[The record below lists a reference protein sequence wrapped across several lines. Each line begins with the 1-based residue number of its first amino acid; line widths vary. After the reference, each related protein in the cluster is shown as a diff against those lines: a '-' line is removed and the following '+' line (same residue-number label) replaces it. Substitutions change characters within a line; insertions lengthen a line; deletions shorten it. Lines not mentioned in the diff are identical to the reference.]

1 MPTDPRCLS
10 CGAALPAPPGPAGG
24 RRARFCSGAC
34 RQRAYR
40 CRVRSRPGG
49 AGCPG
54 RATELATLRRLLS
67 HHRLVTI
74 TGPGGIGKSR
84 LAAQLDG
91 ACRVDVSTVEFVPA
105 RPGEPAAQGE
115 NDAETDPTTAGGAAE
130 LGRSPVRP
138 GRERL
143 PETGTIRSTSD
154 AGRPLAPDDA
164 LRLGASTIH
173 VRDNP
178 GQPLVRNR
186 SDRLPG
192 ATTAGAPATPGLALV
207 PDGRGHQTR
216 ANTINAPTNARP
228 LTPDHSHQTRTDTTD
243 IPGDPTQ
250 PLASDERERLLDT
263 STLRIPAEFGDLLV
277 LDGCE
282 GRAEVCAALVTRL
295 LREHRNLRIVAT
307 SRVVL
312 GVEGEQV
319 LPLRGLAPADA
330 ARVLVDRI
338 HLLDPFFSVT
348 PAEVAELCR
357 VLEGVPAALELVA
370 PRVRLLGPAGALEGL
385 RTALDLSPGKGSL
398 RADLERDHRRLGAAE
413 REAWQR
419 LSVLPGPFDAEL
431 AAVLGAGPEV
441 LERLVAASLL
451 VPEPAADGTTGL
463 RLWAAGRAFAREQLE
478 AAGGA
483 DAAFERLATCF
494 VAEIEPHLTAFLLP
508 DGLCR
513 KLVARAEPVL
523 ATVGW
528 LTARGDA
535 RLAVPVCGLARS
547 WLALGRNLAESE
559 ELLRGALPHVEDRP
573 DLKASL
579 LAALC
584 KAAHRTGRYADQLRL
599 GEEALALEST
609 LDRKARVASILDLL
623 AAGLRASGRR
633 ADERYREAL
642 TIARELA
649 DPAVISLLLNDLA
662 WADLES
668 GDLATAREVLAE
680 ALPLARAHA
689 TPGRLASALHTAGS
703 LALATHDHA
712 TAEARFVEALLVTN
726 PTDGLKVPYFTEG
739 VAIVLT
745 ARGEHERALGLF
757 ACADA
762 VRRGLGAAAEPAWR
776 RRVQQA
782 TATAV
787 AGLDP
792 RRAHAATRAGAR
804 VSLAAA
810 VAHALDASAH
820 FHATGHGRLTPQ
832 EHTVAALVTDG
843 LTNQQIARR
852 LGIAPRT
859 VATHLER
866 IRAKLGVRPRSAL
879 AAWFTRTTAD
889 G

>member
-10 CGAALPAPPGPAGG
+10 CGAPLPAPPGPAGG

-40 CRVRSRPGG
+40 RRLRSRRGG
-49 AGCPG
+49 TGCPG
-54 RATELATLRRLLS
+54 RAPELATLRRLLT

-84 LAAQLDG
+84 LAAELGG
-91 ACRVDVSTVEFVPA
+91 ACRVDVSTVELVPA
-105 RPGEPAAQGE
+105 GPGERVAPGGHYSAADASTVGPAAG
-115 NDAETDPTTAGGAAE
+115 
-130 LGRSPVRP
+130 LGQSSVHDRSERP
-138 GRERL
+138 S
-143 PETGTIRSTSD
+143 ETGTTGYTSD
-154 AGRPLAPDDA
+154 AGRPRTPGDA
-164 LRLGASTIH
+164 LRPRASTIH
-173 VRDNP
+173 DPDNV
-178 GQPLVRNR
+178 GRPLSHRN
-186 SDRLPG
+186 DLQLG
-192 ATTAGAPATPGLALV
+192 ENTAGSAATP
-207 PDGRGHQTR
+207 
-216 ANTINAPTNARP
+216 AP
-228 LTPDHSHQTRTDTTD
+228 
-243 IPGDPTQ
+243 
-250 PLASDERERLLDT
+250 PLASDPSERLLGT
-263 STLRIPAEFGDLLV
+263 STLPLPAEVGDLLV

-282 GRAEVCAALVTRL
+282 GRPEVCAALVRRL
-295 LREHRNLRIVAT
+295 LRERRNLRIVAT

-330 ARVLVDRI
+330 ARVLVDRV
-338 HLLDPFFSVT
+338 HLLDPFFSVI
-348 PAEVAELCR
+348 PAEVTGLCR

-370 PRVRLLGPAGALEGL
+370 PRVRLLGPAGALEGV
-385 RTALDLSPGKGSL
+385 RTALDLEPGRGSV
-398 RADLERDHRRLGAAE
+398 RAGLERDHGRLGAAE

-431 AAVLGAGPEV
+431 AGVLGAGPEV

-451 VPEPAADGTTGL
+451 VSEPAADGTTGL

-483 DAAFERLATCF
+483 DAAFERLATYL

-523 ATVGW
+523 ATVGR

-535 RLAVPVCGLARS
+535 RLAVPACGLARS
-547 WLALGRNLAESE
+547 WLALGRNVAESE
-559 ELLRGALPHVEDRP
+559 QLLRDALPHVEDRP
-573 DLKASL
+573 DLRASL

-584 KAAHRTGRYADQLRL
+584 KAAHRTGRYAEQLRL

-633 ADERYREAL
+633 ADERYGEAL

-662 WADLES
+662 WAALES
-668 GDLATAREVLAE
+668 GDLATARDVLAE
-680 ALPLARAHA
+680 GLPLARAHA
-689 TPGRLASALHTAGS
+689 TPGRLASVLHTAGA
-703 LALATHDHA
+703 LALAAHDHA

-739 VAIVLT
+739 VAIVLAT
-745 ARGEHERALGLF
+745 RGEHERALGLF
-757 ACADA
+757 ACAEA
-762 VRRGLGAAAEPAWR
+762 VRRGLGAVAEPAWR
-776 RRVQQA
+776 RRVRQA
-782 TATAV
+782 TATAT

-810 VAHALDASAH
+810 VTHALDASAH

>member
-1 MPTDPRCLS
+1 MPPDLRCLT
-10 CGAALPAPPGPAGG
+10 CGAPLPAPPGPAGG

-40 CRVRSRPGG
+40 RRVRSRRAG

-54 RATELATLRRLLS
+54 RATELTALRRLLG

-84 LAAQLDG
+84 LAAELGG
-91 ACRVDVSTVEFVPA
+91 ACWVNASTVEGGSA
-105 RPGEPAAQGE
+105 EPGERVAPDGHGSQARA
-115 NDAETDPTTAGGAAE
+115 NTAGGAVEPRQSVVPDGSEHLLEA
-130 LGRSPVRP
+130 
-138 GRERL
+138 
-143 PETGTIRSTSD
+143 GTIH
-154 AGRPLAPDDA
+154 APDNLEQPVVRNQSD
-164 LRLGASTIH
+164 LRLGAST
-173 VRDNP
+173 
-178 GQPLVRNR
+178 
-186 SDRLPG
+186 
-192 ATTAGAPATPGLALV
+192 AGVAPDPEPALA
-207 PDGRGHQTR
+207 PDASKRQSP
-216 ANTINAPTNARP
+216 ADA
-228 LTPDHSHQTRTDTTD
+228 TDT
-243 IPGDPTQ
+243 PTHPAQ
-250 PLASDERERLLDT
+250 PLAPDGSERLLAP
-263 STLRIPAEFGDLLV
+263 STIRLPADLGDLLV

-282 GRAEVCAALVTRL
+282 ERPDVCAALVARL

-307 SRVVL
+307 SRMAL

-319 LPLRGLAPADA
+319 LPLRGLAPADG
-330 ARVLVDRI
+330 ARLLVDRVQ
-338 HLLDPFFSVT
+338 LLDPFLAVNQG
-348 PAEVAELCR
+348 EVAELCR

-370 PRVRLLGPAGALEGL
+370 PRVRLLGVAGARQGL
-385 RTALDLSPGKGSL
+385 RTALDLAPGRRSV
-398 RADLERDHRRLGAAE
+398 RADLERDHRRLGEAE

-431 AAVLGAGPEV
+431 AAVLGAGPDV

-463 RLWAAGRAFAREQLE
+463 RLWAAGRAFAREQLG
-478 AAGGA
+478 AAGGT
-483 DAAFERLATCF
+483 DAAFERLADHLER
-494 VAEIEPHLTAFLLP
+494 EIEPHLTAFLVP

-513 KLVARAEPVL
+513 KLVARAEPVH
-523 ATVGW
+523 ATIGW
-528 LTARGDA
+528 LTERGDA
-535 RLAVPVCGLARS
+535 RLATLTCGLARS
-547 WLALGRNLAESE
+547 WLALGRNVAESE
-559 ELLRGALPHVEDRP
+559 QLLRDALPHVEDRP

-584 KAAHRTGRYADQLRL
+584 KAAHRTGRYAEQLKL
-599 GEEALALEST
+599 GEEALTIESA
-609 LDRKARVASILDLL
+609 LDRKARKASILDLL

-662 WADLES
+662 WAALES
-668 GDLATAREVLAE
+668 GDLTTARDVLAE
-680 ALPLARAHA
+680 GLPLARAHA
-689 TPGRLASALHTAGS
+689 TPGRLASVLHTAGA
-703 LALATHDHA
+703 LALAAHDHA

-745 ARGEHERALGLF
+745 TRGEHERALGLF

-762 VRRGLGAAAEPAWR
+762 VRRGLGAVAEPAWR
-776 RRVQQA
+776 HRVRQA
-782 TATAV
+782 TAAATT
-787 AGLDP
+787 GLDP

-820 FHATGHGRLTPQ
+820 FHATGHGQLTPQ